1 MTNRRKSRKPKAYK
15 KDKKEKKLFFVPY
28 QASSFFFIFFR
39 KKIEREFLEKEVK
52 RNEFESL
59 SNMSE
64 ELLALQVTSMMDEI
78 IALRNTIAEKN
89 TSISNLK
96 KTLRSVLSFCEEMG
110 YNLTIPQKDGSD
122 VPLSSTDSMFQ

>member
-1 MTNRRKSRKPKAYK
+1 M
-15 KDKKEKKLFFVPY
+15 
-28 QASSFFFIFFR
+28 
-39 KKIEREFLEKEVK
+39 EKEGK

-59 SNMSE
+59 STMSE

-78 IALRNTIAEKN
+78 IALRNTVAEKN

-96 KTLRSVLSFCEEMG
+96 KTLHRVISFCEGMG

-122 VPLSSTDSMFQ
+122 VPLSSTDNMFQ